1 MWLSVWIILG
11 LIVGLEASRIVGST
25 ERGIAIDLAFGI
37 GGAVTAGWFFTDY
50 GMAGFAGFSAFG
62 VLAAAVGAA
71 LLLATYHNL
80 GAGIGAAY
88 PDDRSGP
95 GSGPGGSGYGLRPGT
110 GHAHHPLDRGAV
122 RSSFWDGGD
131 TQ

>member
-1 MWLSVWIILG
+1 MWLSAWIILG

-25 ERGIAIDLAFGI
+25 VRGIAIDLAFGI

-80 GAGIGAAY
+80 GAGIRVAY
-88 PDDRSGP
+88 PDDRSEP
-95 GSGPGGSGYGLRPGT
+95 GSGSGYGLLPDT
-110 GHAHHPLDRGAV
+110 GHAHHLLDRVAV